1 MKNAS
6 YYLIRKCGKKGTEI
20 EYSCLQMADYLQP
33 FCADLTIEQKSE
45 MFAVRNWIIQIDY
58 NFSKNNLQTKCW
70 CNDNEDMRH
79 IIYQCE
85 LLSDTNNERK
95 ISTLRKNP
103 RPYSKCLFGVCLMG
117 EIILNRYQPTIQ
129 TNKQIGIAVLLHIDC
144 LDQPERSNRLTRPIS
159 WFSVRWL
166 KMTTALL
173 TRGRGKRRLESES
186 QLGKIF

>member
-1 MKNAS
+1 MITTCATDLKELRIEHSKEVIPKMSKYQYTKILKEEIMKNAS

-117 EIILNRYQPTIQ
+117 VSLR
-129 TNKQIGIAVLLHIDC
+129 K
-144 LDQPERSNRLTRPIS
+144 PIP
-159 WFSVRWL
+159 
-166 KMTTALL
+166 AHHP
-173 TRGRGKRRLESES
+173 
-186 QLGKIF
+186 KIK